1 MKRIFFF
8 LIISTVAIRFSLGQG
23 SEPVFLISGKVL
35 NERTMEPIEGKVVYE
50 ILPEGKEAGIAR
62 TNPINGGYKIIL
74 PRGKKYGYMG
84 LAEGYY
90 SVTQFLDAS
99 QLDKYTEIEEQN
111 LFMAPLKKDQVV
123 RINNVF
129 FKDKTAEITQESY
142 PELNRF
148 YQFLKL
154 NKKVIIEIDGHTD
167 NQGVAEE
174 NQKLSEARAKAIYD
188 FLISKGIKEKR
199 LTYKGFG
206 QSRPIAFNSTETGR
220 ARNRRIEFVIISTGK

>member
-1 MKRIFFF
+1 MYK
-8 LIISTVAIRFSLGQG
+8 LIISFFALIIPISLLRGQG

-35 NERTMEPIEGKVVYE
+35 NERNMKPIEGKVVWE

-62 TNPINGGYKIIL
+62 TNPINGNYKIIL
-74 PRGKKYGYMG
+74 PQGKKYGYMG

-99 QLDKYTEIEEQN
+99 DLNKYTEIEEQN
-111 LFMAPLKKDQVV
+111 LFMAPLEKDQVV

-129 FKDKTAEITQESY
+129 FKDTTAEITEASY

-154 NKKVIIEIDGHTD
+154 NKEVIIEIDGHT
-167 NQGVAEE
+167 NILKNSES
-174 NQKLSEARAKAIYD
+174 NQKLSVVRAKAIYE
-188 FLISKGIKEKR
+188 FLLNKGIKEKR
-199 LTYKGFG
+199 LNFKGFG
-206 QSRPIAFNSTETGR
+206 NSRPIAFNSTKEGR
-220 ARNRRIEFVIISTGK
+220 EMNNRIEFVIISTGK

>member
-1 MKRIFFF
+1 MNRIFFS
-8 LIISTVAIRFSLGQG
+8 LIIFISTTQFSCGQG

-35 NERTMEPIEGKVVYE
+35 NERNMEPIEGKVVYE

-62 TNPINGGYKIIL
+62 TNPVDGSYKIIL
-74 PRGKKYGYMG
+74 SRGKKYGYMG
-84 LAEGYY
+84 LAEGFY

-99 QLDKYTEIEEQN
+99 QLEKYTEIEEQN
-111 LFMAPLKKDQVV
+111 LFMAPLEKDQVV

-129 FKDKTAEITQESY
+129 FKGKTAEITDASF

-167 NQGVAEE
+167 NEGKAKD
-174 NQKLSEARAKAIYD
+174 NQELSEARAKAIYD

-199 LTYKGFG
+199 LSCKGFG
-206 QSRPIAFNSTETGR
+206 QTRPIAFNSTEEGR
-220 ARNRRIEFVIISTGK
+220 ERNNRIEFVIISVGK

>member
-1 MKRIFFF
+1 MNRIIIF
-8 LIISTVAIRFSLGQG
+8 LIVFFVFAQISWGQG
-23 SEPVFLISGKVL
+23 SDPVFLISGKVL

-62 TNPINGGYKIIL
+62 TNPINGNYKIIL
-74 PRGKKYGYMG
+74 PQGKKYGYMG

-99 QLDKYTEIEEQN
+99 NLDKYTEIEEQN

-129 FKDKTAEITQESY
+129 FKDRTAEITEASY

-167 NQGVAEE
+167 NQGIAEE
-174 NQKLSEARAKAIYD
+174 NQKLSIAQAKAIFD

-199 LTYKGFG
+199 LSYKGFG
-206 QSRPIAFNSTETGR
+206 QSRPISFNSTDEGKKQ
-220 ARNRRIEFVIISTGK
+220 NNRIEFIIISTKK

>member
-1 MKRIFFF
+1 MNKI
-8 LIISTVAIRFSLGQG
+8 LISLTLILATVQISWGQG

-62 TNPINGGYKIIL
+62 TNPINGSYKIIL

-99 QLDKYTEIEEQN
+99 SLDKYTEIEEQN

-129 FKDKTAEITQESY
+129 FKDTTAEITEASY

-167 NQGVAEE
+167 NQGAAEE
-174 NQKLSEARAKAIYD
+174 KQKLSVARAKAIYD

-199 LTYKGFG
+199 LSYKGFG
-206 QSRPIAFNSTETGR
+206 SSRPIAFNSTKEGR
-220 ARNRRIEFVIISTGK
+220 ARNNRIEFIIISTGK

>member
-1 MKRIFFF
+1 MIP
-8 LIISTVAIRFSLGQG
+8 FSWGQG

-35 NERTMEPIEGKVVYE
+35 NERNMEPIEGKVVWE

-62 TNPINGGYKIIL
+62 TNPINGSYKIIL

-99 QLDKYTEIEEQN
+99 NLKKYTEINEQN
-111 LFMAPLKKDQVV
+111 LFMAPVEKDQMV

-129 FKDKTAEITQESY
+129 FKDKTAEITEASY

-148 YQFLKL
+148 YKFLKI
-154 NKKVIIEIDGHTD
+154 NKKVIIEIDGHTNIAGD
-167 NQGVAEE
+167 TEL
-174 NQKLSEARAKAIYD
+174 NQKLSVARAKSIYD
-188 FLISKGIKEKR
+188 FLIKKGIKEKR
-199 LTYKGFG
+199 LSFKGFG
-206 QSRPIAFNSTETGR
+206 DTRPIAFNSTAEGR
-220 ARNRRIEFVIISTGK
+220 KKNNRIEFVIISTRK

>member
-1 MKRIFFF
+1 MRK
-8 LIISTVAIRFSLGQG
+8 LIISFIALITAIPFVKGQG

-35 NERTMEPIEGKVVYE
+35 NERNMAPIEGRVIWE

-62 TNPINGGYKIIL
+62 TNPIDGSYKIIL

-90 SVTQFLDAS
+90 SVTQFLDATS
-99 QLDKYTEIEEQN
+99 LDKYTEIEEQN

-129 FKDKTAEITQESY
+129 FKDTTAEITNASF

-148 YQFLKL
+148 YQFLKT
-154 NKKVIIEIDGHTD
+154 NKKTIIEIDGHTNIAGD
-167 NQGVAEE
+167 TES
-174 NQKLSEARAKAIYD
+174 NQKLSVARAKAIYD
-188 FLISKGIKEKR
+188 FLIKKGIKEKR
-199 LTYKGFG
+199 LSFKGFG
-206 QSRPIAFNSTETGR
+206 DTRPIAFNTTEEGR
-220 ARNRRIEFVIISTGK
+220 KMNNRIEFVIISTGK

>member
-1 MKRIFFF
+1 MNRI
-8 LIISTVAIRFSLGQG
+8 LIPLILIFAIAQVSWGQG

-62 TNPINGGYKIIL
+62 TNPINGSYKIIL

-99 QLDKYTEIEEQN
+99 ALDKYTEIEEQN
-111 LFMAPLKKDQVV
+111 LFMAPLEKDQVV

-129 FKDKTAEITQESY
+129 FKGRTAEITEASF
-142 PELNRF
+142 PELTRF

-167 NQGVAEE
+167 NEGVAED
-174 NQKLSEARAKAIYD
+174 NQKLSVARAKAIYD
-188 FLISKGIKEKR
+188 FLIAKGIKEKR

-206 QSRPIAFNSTETGR
+206 QTQPIAFNSTDEGKK
-220 ARNRRIEFVIISTGK
+220 RNNRIEFVIISTGK